1 MLCTDNEGFGSD
13 ESMEEDPA
21 GESDFDANQGVS
33 LSCMYGQ
40 VLDAL

>member
-33 LSCMYGQ
+33 FFFVAKCWMHCS
-40 VLDAL
+40 